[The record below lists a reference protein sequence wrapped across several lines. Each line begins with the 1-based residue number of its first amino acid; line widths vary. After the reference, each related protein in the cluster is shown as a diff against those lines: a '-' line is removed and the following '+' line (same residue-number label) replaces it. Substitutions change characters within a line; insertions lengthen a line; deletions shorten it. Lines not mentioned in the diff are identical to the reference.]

1 MQGLFIKALVLIS
14 GLILGVGALKTQVGQ
29 EKKDELVSQ
38 VGRKKE
44 EVLNQVLNQTTNLSQ
59 KFLSQK
65 KEKEEKVKGERQENQ
80 GGTQE
85 ETQVQPIQ
93 EPVENVQ
100 IQTEKLIQM
109 IKSLPEEQ
117 VLAIKKQLYQEFC
130 KELLKDIEKKEKS
143 NK

>member
-1 MQGLFIKALVLIS
+1 MQGLFIKALILIS